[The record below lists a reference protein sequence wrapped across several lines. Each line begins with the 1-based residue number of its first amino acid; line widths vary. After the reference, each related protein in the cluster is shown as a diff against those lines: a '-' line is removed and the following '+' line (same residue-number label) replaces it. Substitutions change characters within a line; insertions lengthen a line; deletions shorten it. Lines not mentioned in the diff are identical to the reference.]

1 MASYNDMARTVLDYY
16 TNPEQLVQY
25 GGWEKVFDPNN
36 TYSLEQAYEAIRSNP
51 NIQIIERTDGTIV
64 GWWNKS
70 TGSGSLVNDVGSLP
84 NSNTAGGSLASN
96 SLVNINTSPVVTQV
110 PGSTTWHI
118 ANAPA
123 VGEKW
128 GTNGGVSGAIL
139 TVMAGIKLGLTFD
152 AALYEVGKYTDIFT
166 DEQLAALNPDNWKQ
180 IGSVVDE
187 HWTEA
192 GYPTIGKIGRYVF
205 DTLTYVGQ
213 DYSSQTYVDEDAFTY
228 AAQYLYKSGLLNSNS
243 PVAPTSSYKGEFH
256 ELEGD
261 SYTNQLY
268 YKNAVESAKVNYP
281 DITFPIYTTGEYV
294 WKSPARN
301 ALEVGYIG
309 SGSYYATKDTEVHVE
324 VLTPGEFVLSGN
336 PNGAVWK
343 IYDGSI
349 IIEATNVYKLKTT
362 YWYFNK
368 NTFKLPTDVVMEKI
382 PSVKFSSNVSCFYS
396 AATTGRY
403 YSSPNCFWYFNYS
416 YQQGIGSQQDAI
428 LPDFSTATDFDSFK
442 TLLKQQYPD
451 MWDSAVTR
459 DVLQPDGTLKRF
471 TYVPVPIPNATDWM
485 DTQPTGD
492 GSQQSQKDTVVNPD
506 MDTSI
511 KDTISSS
518 SSTSPTTPNPP
529 DTGGGSS
536 PTVVPPIGKASSL
549 WSIYNPTLEQV
560 NQFGSWLWSSNF
572 VEQLKK
578 LFNDPM
584 QAIIGLHKVYSPVQ
598 TSGQGTIKCGY
609 LDSGV
614 PSKLVSEQY
623 VTVDCGSVDMQEYFG
638 NVFDYPPYTE
648 VSIYLPFIGIRQLD
662 PSDVMRSTIS
672 VKYHIDVLT
681 GACLAEVNV
690 QRDASGGTLYT
701 FSGDAAVRYPVS
713 SGSYMGIVSGLI
725 GVATS
730 VVSGNLLPA
739 LSGVTRLH
747 TNVDHSGSFTG
758 NAGAMASKVPYLII
772 SRPQTAMADK
782 FETLSGYPSN
792 TFTPLSACKGFTQ
805 VKFVHV
811 ENLNATDAEKQEI
824 EQMLKEGVIL

>member
-1 MASYNDMARTVLDYY
+1 MASYNDMARTVLDFY
-16 TNPEQLVQY
+16 TNPDQLVQY

-36 TYSLEQAYEAIRSNP
+36 TYSLEQAYEAIRNNP
-51 NIQIIERTDGTIV
+51 NIQVIERTDGTVV

-70 TGSGSLVNDVGSLP
+70 TGSGSLVNGVGSLP
-84 NSNTAGGSLASN
+84 NSNTAGGSAASN
-96 SLVNINTSPVVTQV
+96 ALVNINTAPVVTQA
-110 PGSTTWHI
+110 PGSTTWKI

-213 DYSSQTYVDEDAFTY
+213 DYSSQTYVDDDAFTY
-228 AAQYLYKSGLLNSNS
+228 AAQYLQLKKLFEIQTITDISSVPDDKLWRPGNYISASFVTSCATQNKTEYSTFTNYSKYEGRVIKGSAKLYVWALQGETSARYSASFYSTEPFTLENKSKVWTVYSS
-243 PVAPTSSYKGEFH
+243 EPYYEPTDWTVTTSDATENVLKDGTKIYEVGPGAGFGGPIPT
-256 ELEGD
+256 LEKYVPI
-261 SYTNQLY
+261 SY
-268 YKNAVESAKVNYP
+268 YKKTYNDIFDDFRAIAKYG
-281 DITFPIYTTGEYV
+281 TTISRG
-294 WKSPARN
+294 
-301 ALEVGYIG
+301 
-309 SGSYYATKDTEVHVE
+309 
-324 VLTPGEFVLSGN
+324 
-336 PNGAVWK
+336 
-343 IYDGSI
+343 
-349 IIEATNVYKLKTT
+349 
-362 YWYFNK
+362 
-368 NTFKLPTDVVMEKI
+368 
-382 PSVKFSSNVSCFYS
+382 VS
-396 AATTGRY
+396 
-403 YSSPNCFWYFNYS
+403 
-416 YQQGIGSQQDAI
+416 GIGVQPNAT

-451 MWDSAVTR
+451 MWDGAITR

-471 TYVPVPIPNATDWM
+471 TYVPVPIPSSKDWM

-518 SSTSPTTPNPP
+518 GSTSPTTPNPP

-536 PTVVPPIGKASSL
+536 PTVVPPVGKASSL

-609 LDSGV
+609 LDSDV

-672 VKYHIDVLT
+672 VKYHVDVLT

-690 QRDASGGTLYT
+690 QRDAAGGTLYT

-730 VVSGNLLPA
+730 IVSGNLLPA
-739 LSGVTRLH
+739 LGGATRLH
-747 TNVDHSGSFTG
+747 TNVDRSGSFTG
-758 NAGAMASKVPYLII
+758 NSGAMGSKVPYLII
-772 SRPQTAMADK
+772 SRPQTAMAQN

-805 VKFVHV
+805 VKYCHV
-811 ENLNATDAEKQEI
+811 ENLSATETEKNEI
-824 EQMLKEGVIL
+824 EQLLKEGVIL

>member
-16 TNPEQLVQY
+16 TDPEQLVQY

-36 TYSLEQAYEAIRSNP
+36 TYSLEQAYEAVRNNP
-51 NIQIIERTDGTIV
+51 NIQVIERTDGTVV

-70 TGSGSLVNDVGSLP
+70 TGSGSLVSDVGSLP
-84 NSNTAGGSLASN
+84 NSNTAGGSSAS
-96 SLVNINTSPVVTQV
+96 SALVNINTSPVVTQA
-110 PGSTTWHI
+110 PGSTTWKI

-166 DEQLAALNPDNWKQ
+166 DEQLEALNPDNWKQ

-213 DYSSQTYVDEDAFTY
+213 DYSSQMYVDEDAFTY
-228 AAQYLYKSGLLNSNS
+228 SAQYLWQNNFFNLRNDVIIDSVPESKLYYPGNYKSCTIMDRIDAVFASVSGGEESYRQAYHAEIVSGS
-243 PVAPTSSYKGEFH
+243 PKLVIWGSHPDTISAGFYAYSTEPFVVRSSLRTYYSGSEPSPSWTEFKANRV
-256 ELEGD
+256 
-261 SYTNQLY
+261 TNP
-268 YKNAVESAKVNYP
+268 K
-281 DITFPIYTTGEYV
+281 TGEH
-294 WKSPARN
+294 
-301 ALEVGYIG
+301 
-309 SGSYYATKDTEVHVE
+309 YYE
-324 VLTPGEFVLSGN
+324 
-336 PNGAVWK
+336 
-343 IYDGSI
+343 
-349 IIEATNVYKLKTT
+349 TNDYH
-362 YWYFNK
+362 
-368 NTFKLPTDVVMEKI
+368 
-382 PSVKFSSNVSCFYS
+382 
-396 AATTGRY
+396 
-403 YSSPNCFWYFNYS
+403 
-416 YQQGIGSQQDAI
+416 GIGSNTIISKNYTVSQYVTNHPGTITWDFGTIALDGDIQKSGVSGTNIQSGAT
-428 LPDFSTATDFDSFK
+428 LPDFSTATDFESFK

-451 MWDSAVTR
+451 MWDSAITR

-471 TYVPVPIPNATDWM
+471 TYVPVPAPNSKDWM

-492 GSQQSQKDTVVNPD
+492 GSQQSQKDTVVSPD
-506 MDTSI
+506 MNDSI

-518 SSTSPTTPNPP
+518 SSNGPATPNTP
-529 DTGGGSS
+529 DIGGGNS
-536 PTVVPPIGKASSL
+536 PTVVPPVGKASSL

-609 LDSGV
+609 LDSQV

-672 VKYHIDVLT
+672 VKYHVDVLT

-690 QRDASGGTLYT
+690 QRDAAGGTLYT

-730 VVSGNLLPA
+730 IVSGNLLPA
-739 LSGVTRLH
+739 LGGATRLH
-747 TNVDHSGSFTG
+747 TNVDRSGSFTG
-758 NAGAMASKVPYLII
+758 NSGAMGSKVPYLII
-772 SRPQTAMADK
+772 SRPQTAMAQN

-805 VKFVHV
+805 VKYCHV

-824 EQMLKEGVIL
+824 EQLLKEGVIL

>member
-36 TYSLEQAYEAIRSNP
+36 TYSLEQAYEAIRNNP
-51 NIQIIERTDGTIV
+51 NIQIIERTDGTVV

-84 NSNTAGGSLASN
+84 NSNTAGGSVTSSA
-96 SLVNINTSPVVTQV
+96 LVNINTSPVVTQA

-128 GTNGGVSGAIL
+128 ATNGGVCGAL
-139 TVMAGIKLGLTFD
+139 MVVSSGIKLGLTID
-152 AALYEVGKYTDIFT
+152 KLLYEHHPDIFT
-166 DEQLAALNPDNWKQ
+166 DEQLESLNPDNWKH
-180 IGSVVDE
+180 IGSFVNE
-187 HWTEA
+187 QWTEM
-192 GYPTIGKIGRYVF
+192 GYPTIGKIGQVVF

-213 DYSSQTYVDEDAFTY
+213 DNSSQMYIDEDAFSYAAWYLQNIGAFSSGDYEWPKYTDGDSVSFSGSLTYQDINSMFPGEASAAFNLIKSKYDLSFSDTDLIELNYTRVEYNDGTYYADAEIVVTANAPSLSPEVAKLLPKEYQFSGKYAVRPRRNPSNTTEYEYFRDTDGTISFDKPTPSNLGWTLLTY
-228 AAQYLYKSGLLNSNS
+228 ATG
-243 PVAPTSSYKGEFH
+243 
-256 ELEGD
+256 
-261 SYTNQLY
+261 
-268 YKNAVESAKVNYP
+268 VETAIE
-281 DITFPIYTTGEYV
+281 DEI
-294 WKSPARN
+294 
-301 ALEVGYIG
+301 
-309 SGSYYATKDTEVHVE
+309 SYYYTMSNWGTATKSSSI
-324 VLTPGEFVLSGN
+324 PGTGQQ
-336 PNGAVWK
+336 PGA
-343 IYDGSI
+343 I
-349 IIEATNVYKLKTT
+349 IPKL
-362 YWYFNK
+362 
-368 NTFKLPTDVVMEKI
+368 
-382 PSVKFSSNVSCFYS
+382 
-396 AATTGRY
+396 
-403 YSSPNCFWYFNYS
+403 
-416 YQQGIGSQQDAI
+416 
-428 LPDFSTATDFDSFK
+428 STATDLESFK

-451 MWDSAVTR
+451 IWTKSVTR
-459 DVLQPDGTLKRF
+459 QVPQPDGTLTTF
-471 TYVPVPIPNATDWM
+471 TYVPVPTPNATGWM
-485 DTQPTGD
+485 DTRPTGD
-492 GSQQSQKDTVVNPD
+492 GSQQSQKDTVVKPD

-511 KDTISSS
+511 KDSIS
-518 SSTSPTTPNPP
+518 SSTSTGSTTSNPP

-536 PTVVPPIGKASSL
+536 PTVVPPVGKASSL

-623 VTVDCGSVDMQEYFG
+623 VTVDCGSVDLQEYFG
-638 NVFDYPPYTE
+638 NVFDYPPYTDI
-648 VSIYLPFIGIRQLD
+648 SIYLPFIGIRQLD

-690 QRDASGGTLYT
+690 QRDAVGGTLYT

-730 VVSGNLLPA
+730 MVSGNLLPA

-758 NAGAMASKVPYLII
+758 NAGAMASKIPYLII

-805 VKFVHV
+805 VKYCHV
-811 ENLNATDAEKQEI
+811 ENLNATDSEKQEI
-824 EQMLKEGVIL
+824 EQLLKEGVIL

>member
-1 MASYNDMARTVLDYY
+1 MASYNDMARTVLDFY
-16 TNPEQLVQY
+16 TNPNDLVQY
-25 GGWEKVFDPNN
+25 GGWETIFKPGNEYN
-36 TYSLEQAYEAIRSNP
+36 LEQAYNAIRSNP
-51 NIQIIERTDGTIV
+51 SVQVIERTDGTIV

-70 TGSGSLVNDVGSLP
+70 TGSENIIRDIGSVS
-84 NSNTAGGSLASN
+84 NSNTIGGTNQSTALT
-96 SLVNINTSPVVTQV
+96 NIQTSPAVTQTSS
-110 PGSTTWHI
+110 GSFTF
-118 ANAPA
+118 ANSPPTVSGKLLA
-123 VGEKW
+123 
-128 GTNGGVSGAIL
+128 NGGVAPAIAAVATGL
-139 TVMAGIKLGLTFD
+139 SLGLTID
-152 AALYEVGKYTDIFT
+152 KALYAAKPGFLS
-166 DEQLAALNPDNWKQ
+166 DEQLEALNPDNWKL
-180 IGSVVDE
+180 ISSAVDE
-187 HWTEA
+187 QWTA
-192 GYPTIGKIGRYVF
+192 MGYPTIGKIGRKVF
-205 DTLTYVGQ
+205 DTILGVDSTDKSTQMYI
-213 DYSSQTYVDEDAFTY
+213 DEDAY
-228 AAQYLYKSGLLNSNS
+228 AYMAWYLQSMGAFN
-243 PVAPTSSYKGEFH
+243 TSYTVKPGKYTVGNRISITSYNITMPEPYRSRFLEYFKDYNICAISTADHLVGTGVPYTIYTADTPYNVTIGDVDSSTGTREYKGGSFKYIQ
-256 ELEGD
+256 GSVYSD
-261 SYTNQLY
+261 RVSTN
-268 YKNAVESAKVNYP
+268 
-281 DITFPIYTTGEYV
+281 
-294 WKSPARN
+294 
-301 ALEVGYIG
+301 
-309 SGSYYATKDTEVHVE
+309 
-324 VLTPGEFVLSGN
+324 
-336 PNGAVWK
+336 
-343 IYDGSI
+343 IYDSSGFAALAGNSYPSRYVLASLVKAI
-349 IIEATNVYKLKTT
+349 GPIDGVATQPN
-362 YWYFNK
+362 
-368 NTFKLPTDVVMEKI
+368 
-382 PSVKFSSNVSCFYS
+382 
-396 AATTGRY
+396 ATT
-403 YSSPNCFWYFNYS
+403 
-416 YQQGIGSQQDAI
+416 
-428 LPDFSTATDFDSFK
+428 PDLSNATDLESFK

-451 MWDSAVTR
+451 NWTNSVTR
-459 DVLQPDGTLKRF
+459 QVLQPDGTLKTF
-471 TYVPVPIPNATDWM
+471 TYVPVPTPSATNWM

-518 SSTSPTTPNPP
+518 GSTGSTTPNPP
-529 DTGGGSS
+529 DTGGGDS
-536 PTVVPPIGKASSL
+536 PTVVPPVGKASSL

-560 NQFGSWLWSSNF
+560 NQFGSWLWSSDF

-609 LDSGV
+609 LDSQV

-730 VVSGNLLPA
+730 IVSGNLLPA
-739 LSGVTRLH
+739 LGGATRLH
-747 TNVDHSGSFTG
+747 TNVDRSGSFTG
-758 NAGAMASKVPYLII
+758 NSGAMGSKVPYLII

-792 TFTPLSACKGFTQ
+792 TYTPLSACKGFTQ
-805 VKFVHV
+805 VKYCHV
-811 ENLNATDAEKQEI
+811 ENLSATDSEKQEI
-824 EQMLKEGVIL
+824 EQLLKEGVIL

>member
-1 MASYNDMARTVLDYY
+1 MASYNDMARTVLDFY
-16 TNPEQLVQY
+16 TKPEQLVQY

-36 TYSLEQAYEAIRSNP
+36 TYSLEQAYEAIRNNP

-84 NSNTAGGSLASN
+84 NSNTAGGSVASS

-110 PGSTTWHI
+110 PESTTWHI

-128 GTNGGVSGAIL
+128 ATNGGVCSALMVVSSGL
-139 TVMAGIKLGLTFD
+139 KLGLTFD
-152 AALYEVGKYTDIFT
+152 KVLYEHHPDIFT
-166 DEQLAALNPDNWKQ
+166 DEQLESLNPDNWKH
-180 IGSVVDE
+180 IGSFVNE
-187 HWTEA
+187 QWTEM
-192 GYPTIGKIGRYVF
+192 GYPTIGKIGQVVF

-213 DYSSQTYVDEDAFTY
+213 DNSSQMYIDEDAFSYAAWYLQNIGAFSSGDYEWPKYTDGDSVSFSGSLTYQDMNSMFPGEASAAFNLIKSKYDLSFSDTDLIELDYTRVEYNDGTYDVDAEIVVTANAQSLSPTVAKLLTKEYQFSGKYAVRPRRTSSNTTQYEYFRDIDGTISFDKTTPSTSGWSLLTY
-228 AAQYLYKSGLLNSNS
+228 ATDTETVIEDQISYFYTVSNWG
-243 PVAPTSSYKGEFH
+243 T
-256 ELEGD
+256 
-261 SYTNQLY
+261 
-268 YKNAVESAKVNYP
+268 
-281 DITFPIYTTGEYV
+281 
-294 WKSPARN
+294 
-301 ALEVGYIG
+301 
-309 SGSYYATKDTEVHVE
+309 ATKSSSI
-324 VLTPGEFVLSGN
+324 PGTGQQ
-336 PNGAVWK
+336 PGA
-343 IYDGSI
+343 I
-349 IIEATNVYKLKTT
+349 IPRL
-362 YWYFNK
+362 
-368 NTFKLPTDVVMEKI
+368 
-382 PSVKFSSNVSCFYS
+382 
-396 AATTGRY
+396 
-403 YSSPNCFWYFNYS
+403 
-416 YQQGIGSQQDAI
+416 
-428 LPDFSTATDFDSFK
+428 STATDLKSYK

-451 MWDSAVTR
+451 IWTKSVTR
-459 DVLQPDGTLKRF
+459 QVPQPDGTLTTF
-471 TYVPVPIPNATDWM
+471 TYVPVPTPNATGWM
-485 DTQPTGD
+485 DTRPTGA
-492 GSQQSQKDTVVNPD
+492 GSQQSQKDTVVKPD

-511 KDTISSS
+511 KDSIS
-518 SSTSPTTPNPP
+518 SSTSTGSTTTNPP

-536 PTVVPPIGKASSL
+536 PTVVPPVGKTSSL

-578 LFNDPM
+578 LFSDPM

-623 VTVDCGSVDMQEYFG
+623 VTVDCGSVDLQEYFG
-638 NVFDYPPYTE
+638 NVFDYPPYTDI
-648 VSIYLPFIGIRQLD
+648 SIYLPFIGIRQLD

-690 QRDASGGTLYT
+690 QRDAVGGTLYT

-730 VVSGNLLPA
+730 AVSGNLLPA
-739 LSGVTRLH
+739 LNGVTRLH

-758 NAGAMASKVPYLII
+758 SAGAMASKIPYLII

-805 VKFVHV
+805 VKYCHV
-811 ENLNATDAEKQEI
+811 ENLNATDSEKQEI
-824 EQMLKEGVIL
+824 EQLLKEGVIL

>member
-36 TYSLEQAYEAIRSNP
+36 TYSLEQAYEAIRNNP
-51 NIQIIERTDGTIV
+51 NIQIIERTDGTVV

-84 NSNTAGGSLASN
+84 NSNAAGGSVASS
-96 SLVNINTSPVVTQV
+96 SLVNINTSPVVTQA

-128 GTNGGVSGAIL
+128 ATNGGVCGAL
-139 TVMAGIKLGLTFD
+139 MVVASGIKLGLTID
-152 AALYEVGKYTDIFT
+152 KLLYEHHPDIFT
-166 DEQLAALNPDNWKQ
+166 DEQLESLNPDNWKH
-180 IGSVVDE
+180 IGSFVNE
-187 HWTEA
+187 QWTEM
-192 GYPTIGKIGRYVF
+192 GYPTIGKIGQVVF

-213 DYSSQTYVDEDAFTY
+213 DNSSQMYIDEDAFSYAAWYLQNIGAFSSGDYEWPKYTDGDSVSFSGSLTYQDINSMFPGEASAAFNLIKSKYDLSFSDTDLIDLDYTRVEYNDGTYYTDATIVVTANAPSLSPVVAKLLPKEYRFSGKYAVLPRRNPSNTTQYEYFRDTDGTISFDKTTPSKSGWALLTY
-228 AAQYLYKSGLLNSNS
+228 ATD
-243 PVAPTSSYKGEFH
+243 VDTVIED
-256 ELEGD
+256 E
-261 SYTNQLY
+261 
-268 YKNAVESAKVNYP
+268 
-281 DITFPIYTTGEYV
+281 I
-294 WKSPARN
+294 
-301 ALEVGYIG
+301 
-309 SGSYYATKDTEVHVE
+309 SYYYTMSNWGTATKSSSI
-324 VLTPGEFVLSGN
+324 PGTGQQ
-336 PNGAVWK
+336 PGA
-343 IYDGSI
+343 I
-349 IIEATNVYKLKTT
+349 IPKL
-362 YWYFNK
+362 
-368 NTFKLPTDVVMEKI
+368 
-382 PSVKFSSNVSCFYS
+382 
-396 AATTGRY
+396 
-403 YSSPNCFWYFNYS
+403 
-416 YQQGIGSQQDAI
+416 
-428 LPDFSTATDFDSFK
+428 STATDLESFK

-451 MWDSAVTR
+451 IWTKSVTR
-459 DVLQPDGTLKRF
+459 QVPQPNGTLTTF
-471 TYVPVPIPNATDWM
+471 TYVPVPTPNATGWM
-485 DTQPTGD
+485 DTRPTGD
-492 GSQQSQKDTVVNPD
+492 GSQQNQKDTVVNPD

-511 KDTISSS
+511 KDSIS
-518 SSTSPTTPNPP
+518 SSTSTGSTTPNPP

-536 PTVVPPIGKASSL
+536 PTVVPPVGKTSSL

-609 LDSGV
+609 LDSSV

-623 VTVDCGSVDMQEYFG
+623 VTVDCGSVDLQEYFG
-638 NVFDYPPYTE
+638 NVFDYPPYTDI
-648 VSIYLPFIGIRQLD
+648 SIYLPFIGIRQLD

-690 QRDASGGTLYT
+690 QRDAVGGTLYT

-730 VVSGNLLPA
+730 MVSGNLLPA

-758 NAGAMASKVPYLII
+758 NAGAMASKIPYLII

-805 VKFVHV
+805 VKYCHV
-811 ENLNATDAEKQEI
+811 ENLNATDSEKQEI
-824 EQMLKEGVIL
+824 EQLLKEGVIL

>member
-1 MASYNDMARTVLDYY
+1 MASYNDMARTVLDFY
-16 TNPEQLVQY
+16 TNHNDLVQY
-25 GGWEKVFDPNN
+25 GGWETMFDPNN
-36 TYSLEQAYEAIRSNP
+36 TYNLEQAYNAIKSNP

-70 TGSGSLVNDVGSLP
+70 TGSGSLVHDVGSLA
-84 NSNTAGGSLASN
+84 NSNTAGGSAAS
-96 SLVNINTSPVVTQV
+96 SALVNIHTAPVVTQV
-110 PGSTTWHI
+110 PGSTSFKI

-128 GTNGGVSGAIL
+128 ATNGGVCGALMVVASGIQ
-139 TVMAGIKLGLTFD
+139 LGLTFD
-152 AALYEVGKYTDIFT
+152 KLLYEHHPDIFT
-166 DEQLAALNPDNWKQ
+166 DEQLESLNPDNWKH
-180 IGSVVDE
+180 IGSFVNE
-187 HWTEA
+187 QWTEM
-192 GYPTIGKIGRYVF
+192 GYPTIGKIGQVVF

-213 DYSSQTYVDEDAFTY
+213 DNSSQMYIDEDAFSY
-228 AAQYLYKSGLLNSNS
+228 AAWYLQNIGAFSSGGYEW
-243 PVAPTSSYKGEFH
+243 PKYTD
-256 ELEGD
+256 GD
-261 SYTNQLY
+261 SVSFSGSLTYQDINSMFPGEASAAFNLIKSKYDLSFSDTDLIVLDYTRTQYNDGTY
-268 YKNAVESAKVNYP
+268 DVDAIIEVTANAPSL
-281 DITFPIYTTGEYV
+281 
-294 WKSPARN
+294 SPAVAKLLPKEYQFSGNYAVRPRRN
-301 ALEVGYIG
+301 SSNTTQYEYFRDIDGTISFDKITPSESGWALLK
-309 SGSYYATKDTEVHVE
+309 YATDTETAIEDQISYFYTVSNWG
-324 VLTPGEFVLSGN
+324 TATKSSSIPGTGQQ
-336 PNGAVWK
+336 PGAT
-343 IYDGSI
+343 IP
-349 IIEATNVYKLKTT
+349 KL
-362 YWYFNK
+362 
-368 NTFKLPTDVVMEKI
+368 
-382 PSVKFSSNVSCFYS
+382 
-396 AATTGRY
+396 
-403 YSSPNCFWYFNYS
+403 
-416 YQQGIGSQQDAI
+416 
-428 LPDFSTATDFDSFK
+428 STATDLESFK

-451 MWDSAVTR
+451 IWTKSVTR
-459 DVLQPDGTLKRF
+459 QVPQPDGTLTTF
-471 TYVPVPIPNATDWM
+471 TYVPVPTPNATGWM
-485 DTQPTGD
+485 DTRPTGD

-511 KDTISSS
+511 KDSIS
-518 SSTSPTTPNPP
+518 SSTSTGSTSTGSTTPNPP

-536 PTVVPPIGKASSL
+536 PTVVPPVGKASSL

-560 NQFGSWLWSSNF
+560 NQFGSWLWSSDF

-578 LFNDPM
+578 LFSDPM

-623 VTVDCGSVDMQEYFG
+623 VTVDCGSVDLQEYFG

-648 VSIYLPFIGIRQLD
+648 VSIYLPFIGVRQLD

-690 QRDASGGTLYT
+690 QRDATGGTLYT

-730 VVSGNLLPA
+730 IVSGNLLPA
-739 LSGVTRLH
+739 LGGATRLH
-747 TNVDHSGSFTG
+747 ANVDRSGSFTG
-758 NAGAMASKVPYLII
+758 NSGAMGSKVPYLII
-772 SRPQTAMADK
+772 SRPQTAMAQN

-805 VKFVHV
+805 VKYCHV

-824 EQMLKEGVIL
+824 EQLLKEGVIL

>member
-1 MASYNDMARTVLDYY
+1 MASYNDMARTVLDFY
-16 TNPEQLVQY
+16 TNPDQLVQY

-36 TYSLEQAYEAIRSNP
+36 TYSLEQAYEAIRNNP
-51 NIQIIERTDGTIV
+51 NIQVIERTDGTVV

-70 TGSGSLVNDVGSLP
+70 TGSGSLVNGVGSLP
-84 NSNTAGGSLASN
+84 NSNTAGGSAASN
-96 SLVNINTSPVVTQV
+96 ALVNINTAPVVTQA
-110 PGSTTWHI
+110 PGSTTWKI

-213 DYSSQTYVDEDAFTY
+213 DYSSQTYVDDDAFTY
-228 AAQYLYKSGLLNSNS
+228 AAQYLQLKKLFEIQ
-243 PVAPTSSYKGEFH
+243 TITDISSVPDDKLWHPGNYISASFV
-256 ELEGD
+256 
-261 SYTNQLY
+261 TNCATQNKTEYSTFTNY
-268 YKNAVESAKVNYP
+268 YKYEGRVIKGSAKL
-281 DITFPIYTTGEYV
+281 YV
-294 WKSPARN
+294 WALQGETSARYSASFYSTEPFTLENKSKVWTVYSGEPYYEPTDWTVTTSDATEN
-301 ALEVGYIG
+301 VLKDGTKIYEVGPGAGFGGPIPTLEKYVPI
-309 SGSYYATKDTEVHVE
+309 SYYK
-324 VLTPGEFVLSGN
+324 
-336 PNGAVWK
+336 
-343 IYDGSI
+343 
-349 IIEATNVYKLKTT
+349 KTYNDIFDDFRAIAKYGT
-362 YWYFNK
+362 
-368 NTFKLPTDVVMEKI
+368 TI
-382 PSVKFSSNVSCFYS
+382 SRGVS
-396 AATTGRY
+396 
-403 YSSPNCFWYFNYS
+403 
-416 YQQGIGSQQDAI
+416 GIGVQPNAT

-451 MWDSAVTR
+451 MWDGAITR

-471 TYVPVPIPNATDWM
+471 TYVPVPIPSSKDWM

-518 SSTSPTTPNPP
+518 GSTSPTTPNPP

-536 PTVVPPIGKASSL
+536 PTVVPPVGKASSL

-638 NVFDYPPYTE
+638 SVFDYPPYTE

-672 VKYHIDVLT
+672 VKYHVDVLT
-681 GACLAEVNV
+681 GACLAEVSV

-730 VVSGNLLPA
+730 IVSGNLLPA
-739 LSGVTRLH
+739 LGGATRLH
-747 TNVDHSGSFTG
+747 TNVDRSGSFTG
-758 NAGAMASKVPYLII
+758 NSGAMGSKVPYLII

-805 VKFVHV
+805 VKYCHV

-824 EQMLKEGVIL
+824 EQLLKEGVIL